1 MANIHAHAM
10 ASFGTPTG
18 FSGLFQNIGTRYRAF
33 RNASLEQA
41 RIRRELESYSDRQLS
56 DLGLSRL
63 DIAAVAA
70 GHFAR

>member
-10 ASFGTPTG
+10 ASFGSPVG
-18 FSGLFQNIGTRYRAF
+18 FGGLF
-33 RNASLEQA
+33 RNASTQFAAFRSRSAERA

-63 DIAAVAA
+63 DIPAVAA
-70 GHFAR
+70 GQYAR